1 MPAKCLNPVM
11 LERIGYDRHKALP
24 SGRMEIRDE
33 VVRGLE
39 LRITPD
45 GRKSFS
51 VRYKVV
57 GEGGVNPN
65 NGRRLYRR
73 RTASP
78 WNLDLTA
85 AREEAR
91 RIVEAA
97 TLGKDPRAE
106 RRAEAVARH
115 GNSFLAV
122 RQRFI
127 ELEIKPS
134 VKNWKTVESTLRLH
148 VEPKWAVRPVMDIR
162 RADVHQLLDELKA
175 AGKIAVA
182 REVRTHLSRFF
193 NYCVNRDIIA
203 ASPVAGLER
212 KDLRKAVD
220 DEAGRALSDA
230 ELRAVW
236 KATFTMAYPPRAHVP
251 NADPHRTAFAR
262 VGMGV
267 AFRNRCNQPMLEIP
281 KARYKGK
288 RDHVVPMVDDVWHEF
303 AKLPEWT
310 GGNDYFPFLST
321 TKGERPVSGFTKAK
335 ERLDKA
341 AGVKV
346 PFRVHDFRVTCET
359 RLASLGFDQDT
370 RDAVLGQCQGRLAE
384 NVQQAPIPRRETR
397 RAQGVCRAC
406 AGGGEVM
413 TQPKGPVRYADT
425 EMIEDEIRARMNVDD
440 DTLKNI
446 AMKANLEKHQ
456 TS

>member
-1 MPAKCLNPVM
+1 VPAKRLNPVM
-11 LERIGYDRHKALP
+11 LERIGYDRRKALP

-57 GEGGVNPN
+57 GEGGVNPI
-65 NGRRLYRR
+65 NGRPLTGGVHRITLG
-73 RTASP
+73 T
-78 WNLDLTA
+78 LDLTA

-97 TLGKDPRAE
+97 TLGKDPRAQ
-106 RRAEAVARH
+106 RREEAVARH

-212 KDLRKAVD
+212 KDLRKGVD

-230 ELRAVW
+230 ELRSVW
-236 KATFTMAYPPRAHVP
+236 RASFTLGYPLGPMYRMLILTGQRLREWAWASRSEIDATSRL
-251 NADPHRTAFAR
+251 
-262 VGMGV
+262 
-267 AFRNRCNQPMLEIP
+267 LEVP
-281 KARYKGK
+281 KARYKGR
-288 RDHVVPMVDDVWHEF
+288 RDHVVPMMDDVWHEF
-303 AKLPEWT
+303 AQLPEWT
-310 GGNDYFPFLST
+310 GGNDYFLFST

-370 RDAVLGQCQGRLAE
+370 RDAVLGHAK
-384 NVQQAPIPRRETR
+384 
-397 RAQGVCRAC
+397 
-406 AGGGEVM
+406 AGLQK
-413 TQPKGPVRYADT
+413 TY
-425 EMIEDEIRARMNVDD
+425 N
-440 DTLKNI
+440 
-446 AMKANLEKHQ
+446 KHQ
-456 TS
+456 YLDEKRAALKAYAEHVLAVVK